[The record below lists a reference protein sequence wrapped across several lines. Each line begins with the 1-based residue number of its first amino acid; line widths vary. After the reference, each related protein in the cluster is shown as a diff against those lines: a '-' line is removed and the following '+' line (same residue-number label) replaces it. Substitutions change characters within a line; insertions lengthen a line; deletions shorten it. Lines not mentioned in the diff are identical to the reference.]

1 MSRPNKSRMTVVI
14 SILMMTIS
22 VHAIEPAAGLRQT
35 PEPRLGAGFKLHI
48 INAESRFEAAG
59 ICDVNKDGKLDIFSG
74 GSWYAAPDWKEHFVR
89 KVQYVGNYYYD
100 FASLPMDV
108 DGDGWTDIVS
118 AAWHNKMLFWVR
130 NPGKAGGEWQVC
142 EIDTPGNMETALSF
156 DINGDG
162 QLDIL
167 PNIMRDAAWYEFHRD
182 PSAKHKVRWEKHP
195 LPKEAAGH
203 GNGAGDINGDG
214 RCDIVAPKGWV
225 EQPAEAS
232 GEWVWHAEFDLGHCS
247 VPALVHDVDGD
258 KDADIIWGFGHNY
271 GLFWLQQG
279 KDADGKRT
287 WTKHDIDN
295 SWSQPHFMLL
305 ADLDNDGDKELVTGK
320 RYHAHNGKD
329 PGGNDPKCLYYY
341 TFDRP
346 QAKWQ
351 RHLISESGEVAFGI
365 NTQAADMDND
375 GDIDIVA
382 PGKSGLYLLENLLK

>member
-1 MSRPNKSRMTVVI
+1 
-14 SILMMTIS
+14 MMTIS
-22 VHAIEPAAGLRQT
+22 VHAAKPAASLRKA

-48 INAESRFEAAG
+48 INAESKFEAAG
-59 ICDVNKDGKLDIFSG
+59 ICDMNKDGKLDIFSG

-89 KVQYVGNYYYD
+89 KVKYVGDYYYD
-100 FASLPMDV
+100 FAALPMDV

-118 AAWHNKMLFWVR
+118 AAWHNKMVFWVR
-130 NPGKAGGEWQVC
+130 NPGKTGSEWQVC
-142 EIDTPGNMETALSF
+142 QIDTPGNMETALSF

-214 RCDIVAPKGWV
+214 RCDVVASKGWA
-225 EQPAEAS
+225 EQPADAS

-258 KDADIIWGFGHNY
+258 KDADIIWGFGHKY

-320 RYHAHNGKD
+320 RFHAHNGND
-329 PGGNDPKCLYYY
+329 PGGNDPKCVYYY

-346 QAKWQ
+346 QGKWQ
-351 RHLISESGEVAFGI
+351 RHLISEGGEVAFGI
-365 NTQAADMDND
+365 NTQAADIDND